1 MSIKPIVVALS
12 LSALAFV
19 TAAQPVAAEDA
30 KTILEKAGDV
40 LKGLEALSF
49 NAELTPTGAAAEHV
63 PHIKGTVIQ
72 ARIKDGLKMNV
83 KGSFK
88 DESNEDQAFQMI
100 ADGDKVASV
109 NAEKKEF
116 TIGNMPDGMMLM
128 NPGGMLV
135 MQRMGSNDP
144 FEHEVDEKL
153 TLEAEQSVDGV
164 ACHVIRVDYEDERAG
179 MGRFFIGKAD
189 HVIRRVDRV
198 RGKGDEEGKVTLVT
212 SGLKTNPKIDADTF
226 SMAAPDGYK
235 EVKFK
240 APRPDRGGG
249 LLKEGDAAPDFTLKT
264 PEGKEVSLKK
274 DLAGKVVLID
284 FWATWCGPCKMVMP
298 DIQKLYESFKDN
310 KDVAIYGI
318 STFERGG
325 DPAAYMKGQKFTY
338 GLLVKGDKAAAAYK
352 VQGIPTIYV
361 IGKDGKVVY
370 AESGAA
376 PDLAKTMSGII
387 KDALGE

>member
-1 MSIKPIVVALS
+1 MSTKSTVA
-12 LSALAFV
+12 ALFFLAL
-19 TAAQPVAAEDA
+19 TLGMAAQPAAGEDA
-30 KTILEKAGDV
+30 KSILEQAGTA
-40 LKGLEALSF
+40 LKGLGALSF
-49 NAELTPTGAAAEHV
+49 NAELTPSGAAVDHV
-63 PHIKGTVIQ
+63 PHLKGTVIQ
-72 ARIKDGLKMNV
+72 AKAKDGLKMNV

-88 DESNEDQAFQMI
+88 DESGEDQAFQVI
-100 ADGDKVASV
+100 ADGEKVASV
-109 NAEKKEF
+109 DAGKKEF
-116 TIGNMPDGMMLM
+116 TIGRMPEGMMLM
-128 NPGGMLV
+128 NPGAMLV

-164 ACHVIRVDYEDERAG
+164 LCHVIRVDYEDKRAG

-189 HVIRRVDRV
+189 HIIRRVDRV
-198 RGKGDEEGKVTLVT
+198 RGEGDEEGKVSLVT
-212 SGLKTNPKIDADTF
+212 SGMKTNPKIDSGTF
-226 SMAAPDGYK
+226 SMTPPDGFK

-240 APRPDRGGG
+240 APGQERGSG
-249 LLKEGDAAPDFTLKT
+249 LLKEGAEAPDFTLKT

-298 DIQKLYESFKDN
+298 DIQKLHEQFKDN

-318 STFERGG
+318 SAWERG
-325 DPAAYMKGQKFTY
+325 DPAAYMKSQKFTY
-338 GLLVKGDKAAAAYK
+338 GLLLKGDKAAEAYK
-352 VQGIPTIYV
+352 VQGIPTLYV
-361 IGKDGKVVY
+361 IGKDGKVVF

-387 KDALGE
+387 KDALDE